1 MKKIGVIGLGIMG
14 HGMAVNFLKN
24 GYELYVWNRS
34 PQKADDLVKNGAK
47 LCKTPKEV
55 AQNSEMVF
63 DVTANDESSK
73 RVWTAEDGIL
83 NGAKKD
89 SVLVASATLST
100 QWLDE
105 LAKKCEEQ
113 GYTFF
118 DMPLTGSRPGAETG
132 TLTLLVGGDEKKLK
146 KIEPTLKA
154 IAKNVV
160 YFGPAGQ
167 GLRFKLLLNM
177 LQAIHIIGY
186 AEVLKIAKAS
196 GMNVNKVADTLAV
209 RPGGIPTGQAREGF
223 YKQPDPIGFSIEW
236 LAKDLG
242 YAKDFA
248 GNLDTPMLDDV
259 LSKYRQLMDSGL
271 GQTDWTNVNEG

>member
-34 PQKADDLVKNGAK
+34 PEKAADLVKSGAK
-47 LCKTPKEV
+47 LCASPKEV
-55 AQNSEMVF
+55 AEKAEMVF

-83 NGAKKD
+83 NGAGKD
-89 SVLVASATLST
+89 AVLIASATLST
-100 QWLDE
+100 KWLDE

-113 GYTFF
+113 GCTFF
-118 DMPLTGSRPGAETG
+118 DMPLTGSRPGAESG

-146 KIEPTLKA
+146 EIEPTLRA
-154 IAKNVV
+154 IAEKVV

-167 GLRFKLLLNM
+167 GLRYKLLLNM

-186 AEVLKIAKAS
+186 AEVLKIAKAG
-196 GMNVNKVADTLAV
+196 GMDVNKVADTLAV
-209 RPGGIPTGQAREGF
+209 RPGGIPTGQARDGF
-223 YKQPDPIGFSIEW
+223 YKQPDPIGFAVEW
-236 LAKDLG
+236 IAKDLG

-248 GNLDTPMLDDV
+248 GPLDTPMLDDV
-259 LSKYRQLMDSGL
+259 LSKYRRLMDAGL
-271 GQTDWTNVNEG
+271 AQTDWTNVNS